1 MSQAEVDIGAIE
13 RSLEQASERL
23 AASWSQLDG
32 PVYGLPAAPQELE
45 ATLEQLF
52 TVLKRWEEVDPR
64 DRPGLDRLGSYALGL
79 IEEIS
84 ATAALLQLEDLS
96 REIEI
101 QAYPLGVWL
110 ARRGGRLD
118 RIEPIVNAVAFLA
131 NHTTDAADL
140 ERLYKGI
147 SEIIEAV
154 SPTIRSDLAESEPG
168 RPWRLLLLNRA
179 IVATRSHDPDLM
191 VAAFSAVVEQ
201 LPDDAPRFFAEGME
215 QMDLLGYPTRVRR
228 VMQRFHEQWSAGRR
242 MH

>member
-1 MSQAEVDIGAIE
+1 MSQSEVDIGAIT

-32 PVYGLPAAPQELE
+32 PAYGVQATPQELE
-45 ATLEQLF
+45 STLEQLF
-52 TVLKRWEEVDPR
+52 AVLKRWEQVDPQ
-64 DRPGLDRLGSYALGL
+64 DRTGLDRLGTYALGL
-79 IEEIS
+79 IAEI
-84 ATAALLQLEDLS
+84 AAFAALLQLEDLS
-96 REIEI
+96 REIEL

-131 NHTTDAADL
+131 NNSTDAEDL
-140 ERLYKGI
+140 ARLYRGI

-154 SPTIRSDLAESEPG
+154 SPTIRGDLAESGPG

-191 VAAFSAVVEQ
+191 EAAFSAVVEQ
-201 LPDDAPRFFAEGME
+201 LPDDAPRFFAEGMQ
-215 QMDLLGYPTRVRR
+215 QMDLLGYPVHVRR